1 MAKKVTDTK
10 VLGAVAKHFDKFHE
24 SENFSEILNN
34 FTSLCEL
41 LEIQPTHF
49 VNFYPDLKVRNIF
62 KRSFVFIV
70 HCKLLRFLSSS
81 GDLTSIT
88 AMIADSEERVH
99 WVSEGQMQGRE
110 YLQY

>member
-1 MAKKVTDTK
+1 MWVRAKNMSLVWTQDTHNTDQTLENWVDTVNCDIMAKKVTDTK

-49 VNFYPDLKVRNIF
+49 VNFYPDLKVRIIF
-62 KRSFVFIV
+62 KRSFV
-70 HCKLLRFLSSS
+70 L
-81 GDLTSIT
+81 
-88 AMIADSEERVH
+88 
-99 WVSEGQMQGRE
+99 
-110 YLQY
+110 